1 MLKIFKHLKNS
12 SFIIFI
18 IILLLAG
25 QASCEL
31 SLPTY
36 TSNIINVGIQQG
48 GIENSVPEVIRKSQ
62 MDKLFIFMS
71 DKNKDTVL
79 NNYKLV
85 SKDSLSKDEFNKYK
99 ETYPVLDKEDLYLLN
114 TKDEE
119 VVSKL
124 DTILGKPELIV
135 YGLESDDESSKMIQE
150 QMKKNMSSQNISQ
163 GNINNPTNM
172 NLDNVD
178 MFTILK
184 SIPEDQKDEM
194 IKEIDNQLVNL
205 PETMVSQGA
214 VSFVKGEYDEI
225 GIDTGNLQTQ
235 YILNTGL
242 KMIGITVLSMI
253 AAIAVGFLASRVG
266 ASLGR
271 TLRSKT
277 FEKVMR
283 FSNKEM
289 TEFSTASLITRS
301 TNDIQ
306 QIQMMTVMMLRMV
319 FYAPFMALGGI
330 YKALNT
336 NNSMT
341 WIIGVAVIGVVI
353 IVTILF
359 ATVMPRF
366 KLLQNL
372 VDKLNL
378 VTREILTG
386 LPVIRAFS
394 TEKFEE
400 NRFDGVNKDL
410 TKVNMFVNRM
420 MSCMMP
426 AMMLVMN
433 AISVLIV
440 WVGAKNIDTGAMQVG
455 DMMAFI
461 QYTMQIVMSF
471 LMISM
476 VSVMI
481 PRAAVSANRINEVLE
496 KDIAIKEDKKPKSFD
511 NNKKGLVEFRN
522 VSFRYPDADEEILH
536 DINLTAK
543 PGETTAFIGSTGS
556 GKSTL
561 INLIPRFHDVTEG
574 EIRVNGVNIKN
585 VSLHDLREKIGYV
598 PQKGVLF
605 SGTIDSNLRY
615 GKKSASEE
623 DIIKAARISQAI
635 DFINDKED
643 KFDSEIAQGGSNV
656 SGGQKQRLSIA
667 RAIAKDPEIFIFD
680 DSFSALDFKTD
691 AKLRKALKSE
701 TKNST
706 VLIVAQRIS
715 TILDADQIVVLD
727 EGRVVGIGKHKEL
740 LKNCEIYKEIAL
752 SQLSKEELENE

>member
-1 MLKIFKHLKNS
+1 MFKIFKHLKNS

-25 QASCEL
+25 QATCEL

-36 TSNIINVGIQQG
+36 TSNIINIGIQQG
-48 GIENSVPEVIRKSQ
+48 GIENPAPEVIRAKQ
-62 MDKLFIFMS
+62 INKLFVFMS

-79 NNYKLV
+79 DNYKLLN
-85 SKDSLSKDEFNKYK
+85 KDLLSKDEYDKYK
-99 ETYPVLDKEDLYLLN
+99 DKYPSLKNEDLYLLN
-114 TKDEE
+114 TKDKEKIKE
-119 VVSKL
+119 LS
-124 DTILGKPELIV
+124 TILGKPELMV
-135 YGLESDDESSKMIQE
+135 NALESDDKSSELIKAQLA
-150 QMKKNMSSQNISQ
+150 QNMQQPNMQQN
-163 GNINNPTNM
+163 NAPIN
-172 NLDNVD
+172 LENVD
-178 MFTILK
+178 MFTLLDSMPK
-184 SIPEDQKDEM
+184 EQKDKM
-194 IKEIDNQLVNL
+194 IKEMDKKLVNL
-205 PETMVSQGA
+205 PEAMISQGA
-214 VSFVKGEYDEI
+214 VSFVKLEYEKI
-225 GIDTGNLQTQ
+225 GMDTGVIQTR

-242 KMIGITVLSMI
+242 IMIGITILGVI
-253 AAIAVGFLASRVG
+253 ASICVGFLASRVG

-271 TLRSKT
+271 VLRSKT

-283 FSNKEM
+283 FSSKEM

-306 QIQMMTVMMLRMV
+306 QIQMMTVMILRIV
-319 FYAPFMALGGI
+319 FFAPFMAIGGI
-330 YKALNT
+330 YKALSTNT
-336 NNSMT
+336 SMA
-341 WIIGVAVIGVVI
+341 WIIGVAVLAVVVVVI
-353 IVTILF
+353 ILF
-359 ATVMPRF
+359 STVMPRF
-366 KLLQNL
+366 KKLQNL
-372 VDKLNL
+372 VDRLNL

-394 TEKFEE
+394 TEQFEE
-400 NRFDGVNKDL
+400 RRFDKANKDL

-420 MSCMMP
+420 MSAMMP
-426 AMMLVMN
+426 LMMLVMN
-433 AISVLIV
+433 IISVLIV

-476 VSVMI
+476 ISVMI
-481 PRAAVSANRINEVLE
+481 PRAAVSANRINEVLDKE
-496 KDIAIKEDKKPKSFD
+496 IVIKEDKVPEQFD
-511 NNKKGLVEFRN
+511 ENQKGVVEFKN
-522 VSFRYPDADEEILH
+522 VSFQYPDADEKVLY
-536 DINLTAK
+536 DINFTAR

-574 EIRVNGVNIKN
+574 KILVDGRDIRH
-585 VSLHDLREKIGYV
+585 VSVHDLREKIGYV

-615 GKKSASEE
+615 GKKEANENE
-623 DIIKAARISQAI
+623 IKKAAKIAQAL
-635 DFINDKED
+635 DFINEKEN

-691 AKLRKALKSE
+691 AKLRKALKTE
-701 TKNST
+701 TENST

-727 EGRVVGIGKHKEL
+727 EGRVVGIGTHKEL
-740 LKNCEIYKEIAL
+740 LKNCEIYNEIAL
-752 SQLSKEELENE
+752 SQLSKEELDNE